1 MRAGVRITLAGA
13 QLTLLLLSLPR
24 WVTSHGLLLERLPT
38 AVTLAALLGAGVGL
52 LRSTRTTRRAA
63 YGPTVLAVLVL
74 ALTSLPLPS
83 VRVMVPLVALA
94 GAMAMAGYAEFA
106 GRVLHE
112 TGGRSS
118 RPRRPAVLTTTGALV
133 LLALGALGGVLL
145 DMLLTFAGV
154 PPVGWAVLLAVGSA
168 ILWPRPGLPIG
179 LVVVLALP
187 PLVLGVRGMTL
198 GATWSPYG
206 LVTERTP
213 LDGQTT
219 VRRDG
224 LPLPAPRAVT
234 ELARDEPTSLA
245 PFDWVPGGHPRRVLV
260 LGAGTGNDTALALAR
275 GAEHVDAVEVD
286 PALVDVGARRHP
298 DHPYADS
305 RVSVHVADARA
316 FLNGAT
322 GRWDLIIFTPEVARL
337 GLPGTNTPGSSY
349 ALTTQALARART
361 LLAPNGA
368 VAVIY
373 EGAGWAV
380 RRLEL
385 TVGLAIG
392 GACTLHGERTT
403 TLVAPSA
410 GMARTAP
417 TVPLESRQC
426 AGITAML
433 NEVYD
438 VPITDDQAA
447 LSRHGW
453 PWSTETVAALLGFAV
468 AVLLVAVVLGG
479 RRGVRRQPRLAGLG
493 TGAAAWLVGLW
504 ALSAASLRFG
514 STWNVR
520 CVVLALLLLG
530 AILLIAVGGPVARR
544 LGRRLPPADPA
555 RTIGLAV
562 LGALLGALV
571 GYAVPVLGSPVLFG
585 ALAVAVVVAAGS
597 KLLALRRA
605 GRTALPSAD
614 QPQQA
619 PAQQDPAQQD
629 PARSDHPGS
638 GPRPADPTDPTD
650 PADLTDEPAPAGVA
664 RSDEPSSGPEGPPGS
679 PR

>member
-13 QLTLLLLSLPR
+13 QVTLLLLSLPR

-52 LRSTRTTRRAA
+52 LRSTRTTRRVA

-74 ALTSLPLPS
+74 ALTFLPLPS
-83 VRVMVPLVALA
+83 VRVMVPVVALA
-94 GAMAMAGYAEFA
+94 GAVAMAGYAEFA

-187 PLVLGVRGMTL
+187 PLVLGVRGMTV

-213 LDGQTT
+213 IDGQTT

-224 LPLPAPRAVT
+224 LPLPAPRAAA

-286 PALVDVGARRHP
+286 PALVDLGARRHP

-322 GRWDLIIFTPEVARL
+322 DRWDLIIFTPEVARL
-337 GLPGTNTPGSSY
+337 GLPGTSTPGSSY
-349 ALTTQALARART
+349 ALTTEAFARART
-361 LLAPNGA
+361 LLDPNGA

-373 EGAGWAV
+373 EGSGWVV

-385 TVGLAIG
+385 TVVAAIG
-392 GACTLHGERTT
+392 PACTLSGERTT

-417 TVPLESRQC
+417 TVPLASRDC
-426 AGITAML
+426 ALRAAML
-433 NEVYD
+433 NELYD
-438 VPITDDQAA
+438 VPVTDDQAA

-520 CVVLALLLLG
+520 SVALALLLLG

-555 RTIGLAV
+555 RTTGLAV

-605 GRTALPSAD
+605 GRPATPSAD
-614 QPQQA
+614 QPQKD
-619 PAQQDPAQQD
+619 PAQQDPAQKD
-629 PARSDHPGS
+629 PARSDQPGS
-638 GPRPADPTDPTD
+638 GPRPTDPADPPD

-664 RSDEPSSGPEGPPGS
+664 GSDERPSGPEGPTGS